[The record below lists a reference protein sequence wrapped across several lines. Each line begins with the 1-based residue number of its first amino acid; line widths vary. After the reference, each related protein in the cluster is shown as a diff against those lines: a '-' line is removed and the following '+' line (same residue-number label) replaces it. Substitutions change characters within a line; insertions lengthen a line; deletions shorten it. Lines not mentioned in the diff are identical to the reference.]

1 MNGWIETFRGLGEA
15 LLEVLRAEVATL
27 QDDLTRSGRIA
38 SGALLLF
45 GAALILSFW
54 VVGLLLFTLVAVLH
68 TLWPLW
74 PLWGSALFVFLLF
87 FVTACVLGWL
97 GKRRFQQMENP
108 LETFR
113 RRVDDHLDW
122 WQNTLL
128 REERPLDVEPVAVT
142 AYGLDDDEED
152 LR

>member
-38 SGALLLF
+38 GGALVLL
-45 GAALILSFW
+45 GAALVLSFW
-54 VVGLLLFTLVAVLH
+54 VVGLLIFFLVAGLH
-68 TLWPLW
+68 HWLELWLA
-74 PLWGSALFVFLLF
+74 ALIVFGVFLLMTLLF
-87 FVTACVLGWL
+87 GWL
-97 GKRRFQQMENP
+97 GLRRFKRVENP
-108 LETFR
+108 VETFR

-142 AYGLDDDEED
+142 AYGQDEDEED